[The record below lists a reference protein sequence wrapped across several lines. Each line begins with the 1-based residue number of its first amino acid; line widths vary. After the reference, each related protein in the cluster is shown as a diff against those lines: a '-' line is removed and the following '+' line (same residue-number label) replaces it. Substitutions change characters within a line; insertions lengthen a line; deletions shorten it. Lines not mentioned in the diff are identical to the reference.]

1 MIPPEI
7 LRIPSA
13 AAGRSRAVAFGDFV
27 WAVAVSP
34 DNQPDMAAQTQKALA
49 VIEKALVDA
58 GSGKDRILTAT
69 VYITDM
75 NLKAAMDSAW
85 NAWIPPDAGPQR
97 ACIEVGLAPGNMVEI
112 VVLAGRKG

>member
-1 MIPPEI
+1 MISPDI
-7 LRIPSA
+7 LRISGGAP
-13 AAGRSRAVAFGDFV
+13 GRSRAVAFGDFV
-27 WAVAVSP
+27 WTVAVSP
-34 DNQPDMAAQTQKALA
+34 SKEPDIAAQTHDALA
-49 VIEKALVDA
+49 IIEKALVDA
-58 GSGKDRILTAT
+58 GSGKDRILTTT

-112 VVLAGRKG
+112 VVLAARKR